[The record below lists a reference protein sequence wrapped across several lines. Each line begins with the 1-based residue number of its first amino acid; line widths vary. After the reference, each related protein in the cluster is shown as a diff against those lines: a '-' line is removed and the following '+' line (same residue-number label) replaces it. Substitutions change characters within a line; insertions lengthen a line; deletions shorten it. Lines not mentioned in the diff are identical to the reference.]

1 MEKYKHLIDKKE
13 YDELDILEKLSSSAS
28 ASGLDNPQAS
38 QISNMLND
46 KYFEMFSN
54 TVKHNPGQ
62 VLRYDLG
69 GKPLLYS
76 GKDDVAKNFWHNQQT
91 FLDQVSIRLV
101 NVDLNYN

>member
-1 MEKYKHLIDKKE
+1 
-13 YDELDILEKLSSSAS
+13 
-28 ASGLDNPQAS
+28 
-38 QISNMLND
+38 MLND

-62 VLRYDLG
+62 VLRYDLEVNH
-69 GKPLLYS
+69 YYT
-76 GKDDVAKNFWHNQQT
+76 VAKMMLLKIFGTNQQT